1 MTKHEELYWL
11 LEAYMRGE
19 YDEKL
24 FCDVF
29 TSIFYPN
36 TSLIKFKSKS
46 EYTILKNLAE
56 VCSRFSPY
64 EEDFK
69 NCKNAFYNEKHV
81 RVNIKKA
88 YKNLCKTNKKEK

>member
-1 MTKHEELYWL
+1 MTKREELYWL

-29 TSIFYPN
+29 TSIFYPD

-56 VCSRFSPY
+56 MCSRFSQY

-69 NCKNAFYNEKHV
+69 NCPNAFYNEKDI
-81 RVNIKKA
+81 RLTIKKT
-88 YKNLCKTNKKEK
+88 YEDLCKIIKIDN